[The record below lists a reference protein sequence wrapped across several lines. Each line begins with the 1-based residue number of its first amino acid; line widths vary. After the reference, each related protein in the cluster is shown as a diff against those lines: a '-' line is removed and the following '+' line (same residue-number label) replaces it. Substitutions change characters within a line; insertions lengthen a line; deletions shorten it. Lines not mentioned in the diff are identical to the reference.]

1 MSPNKRIFLNI
12 VATYGR
18 SLFALACGLFSARW
32 VLEALGQEDFGLYG
46 VVGGLVAFIGIVNSL
61 LGCAVGR
68 FYAVSVGAAHVAA
81 DKDAALYECRVWFST
96 AVLVHT
102 VVPLVLMLIGE
113 PLGEYAIRAGWIV
126 VPPNRLAECLWVF
139 RFACL
144 ASFVSMVGVPFQSL
158 YTAKQYIA
166 ELTLYGFATSLLNL
180 GFFYYM
186 VTHPGVWLAK
196 YGAWTAAMLILPAV
210 IIALRACSV
219 FPECRLIVDEMW
231 NGSRIRQL
239 TAFAGWQAFGGL
251 GCVIRSQGMAI
262 LLNRHTEFGSARN
275 SSMTVAN
282 QVAAQTD
289 TLSGAMVGAFQP
301 AIANAYGAKDYD
313 RMRSLAFRACKF
325 GTLLSAVF
333 VLPLALELPAVLGIW
348 LKEPP
353 EYAAGLCWCILAAHL
368 VDRTAVGHMLAVA
381 ATGKI
386 AAYQAFLGGSL
397 ILTLPLAWL
406 FVRLH
411 WGIYATGWAMIL
423 TMMLCA
429 WGRVWFARTIAG
441 LSAWHWLKKI
451 FLPLAAVMGC
461 TLALGALPRLALPA
475 GWLRLGATTLACET
489 ALGALAW
496 GCVLD
501 GQEKNFICYKLK
513 RLVNLLM
520 KDL

>member
-81 DKDAALYECRVWFST
+81 DKTAALYECRAWFST

-113 PLGEYAIRAGWIV
+113 PLGEYAIRVGWLV
-126 VPPNRLAECLWVF
+126 VSPDRLAECLWVF

-196 YGAWTAAMLILPAV
+196 YGAWTAAMLILPAA
-210 IIALRACSV
+210 IIAVRAYFV
-219 FPECRLIVDEMW
+219 FPECRLIPREMW
-231 NGSRIRQL
+231 NRARIRQL
-239 TAFAGWQAFGGL
+239 TAFAGWQAFGGF
-251 GCVIRSQGMAI
+251 GCIARGQGIAI
-262 LLNRHTEFGSARN
+262 LLNRHAEFGPARN
-275 SSMTVAN
+275 SSMTIAN

-301 AIANAYGAKDYD
+301 AIANAYGAKDFA
-313 RMRSLAFRACKF
+313 RMRALAYRACTF

-333 VLPLALELPAVLGIW
+333 VLPLALELPTVLDIW
-348 LKEPP
+348 LAEPP
-353 EYAAGLCWCILAAHL
+353 EYAAGLCWCILAMHL
-368 VDRTAVGHMLAVA
+368 IDRTAVGHMLAVA

-406 FVRLH
+406 FVRLN

-441 LSAWHWLKKI
+441 MSARHWLKRI
-451 FLPLAAVMGC
+451 FLPLAGTVAC
-461 TLALGALPRLALPA
+461 TLALGRLPRLALPA
-475 GWLRLGATTLACET
+475 GWLRLGATTLVCE
-489 ALGALAW
+489 AALAGFAW
-496 GCVLD
+496 LCVLD
-501 GQEKNFICYKLK
+501 AREKDRVVQKCAALK
-513 RLVNLLM
+513 ARFVR
-520 KDL
+520 